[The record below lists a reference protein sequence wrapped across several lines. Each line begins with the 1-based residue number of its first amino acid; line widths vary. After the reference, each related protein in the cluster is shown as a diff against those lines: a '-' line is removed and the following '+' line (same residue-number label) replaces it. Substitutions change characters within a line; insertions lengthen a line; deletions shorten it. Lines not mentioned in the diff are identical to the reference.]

1 MKQISLFIL
10 LFISGTLLKAQAPE
24 KINYQAVARD
34 LSGNPLVNQ
43 TLNVTYEIRQSSPTG
58 TSVYT
63 ETHSGISTNQFGLF
77 TAEIG
82 GGIPSVGTF
91 AGINWGA
98 GLYYL
103 YVEVNGD
110 PMGSSQLLS
119 VPYALYAKQSANGPQ
134 GAPGKNSISIVT
146 PEPTGINCQNGGNK
160 IDVGTDD
167 NG

>member
-1 MKQISLFIL
+1 
-10 LFISGTLLKAQAPE
+10 
-24 KINYQAVARD
+24 NYQAVARD

-43 TLNVTYEIRQSSPTG
+43 TLTVSSEIRQSTPSG
-58 TSVYT
+58 TSDYT
-63 ETHSGISTNQFGLF
+63 ETHSGISTIHRSFF

-82 GGIPSVGTF
+82 GANRSGETF
-91 AGINWGA
+91 SGINWGT

-103 YVEVNGD
+103 YLEVNGD

-134 GAPGKNSISIVT
+134 GLQGNNSISIVT
-146 PEPTGINCQNGGNK
+146 SAPAGVNCQNGGNK

-167 NG
+167 NNDNI

>member
-1 MKQISLFIL
+1 MKKIVLILGL
-10 LFISGTLLKAQAPE
+10 LFSTQLAFTQAPE

-34 LSGNPLVNQ
+34 ASGNPLVNQ
-43 TLNVTYEIRQSSPTG
+43 TLNVTYQIRQSSPTG

-82 GGIPSVGTF
+82 GGTPSVGTF

-134 GAPGKNSISIVT
+134 GLPGRN
-146 PEPTGINCQNGGNK
+146 
-160 IDVGTDD
+160 
-167 NG
+167 